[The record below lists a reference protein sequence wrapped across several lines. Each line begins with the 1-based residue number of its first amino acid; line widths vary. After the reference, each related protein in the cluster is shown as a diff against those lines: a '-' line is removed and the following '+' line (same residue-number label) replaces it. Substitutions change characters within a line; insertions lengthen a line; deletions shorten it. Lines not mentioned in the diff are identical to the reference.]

1 MSRIIVTGGLG
12 FIGSNFIRLILNEN
26 LCDAVLNID
35 KQTYAG
41 NPENLSDLDE
51 DPRYEFIKSD
61 IGDEEVVSKSLIDFK
76 PSSIIN
82 FAAESHVDRSIDSPE
97 PFVETNVLGTLRSV
111 SYTHLRAHET

>member
-41 NPENLSDLDE
+41 NPENLSGLDKTLGMNLLN
-51 DPRYEFIKSD
+51 RIS
-61 IGDEEVVSKSLIDFK
+61 
-76 PSSIIN
+76 
-82 FAAESHVDRSIDSPE
+82 
-97 PFVETNVLGTLRSV
+97 ETKGL
-111 SYTHLRAHET
+111 

>member
-41 NPENLSDLDE
+41 NPEN
-51 DPRYEFIKSD
+51 
-61 IGDEEVVSKSLIDFK
+61 
-76 PSSIIN
+76 
-82 FAAESHVDRSIDSPE
+82 
-97 PFVETNVLGTLRSV
+97 
-111 SYTHLRAHET
+111 